1 MSHICDLVEL
11 NGVKIIVKYIL
22 VIVISFVLLTSAT
35 AQESESENGII
46 SVEEAINVALR
57 SHPSIKAAEWKAVR
71 ARESARQAGSWMDPM
86 ITFGLVN
93 VPYESYAFN
102 QEPMTGKKIS
112 LMQQIPF
119 PGKLGAKK
127 AAAISEAEAVS
138 EEIPELEGYIVKRV
152 KESYYDI
159 FVIDWSVKITNESL
173 DLLSRFVEIAE
184 TRYSV
189 GRGIQQD
196 VLKAQVERSKFEE
209 RLINLQFKR
218 EKSVAKLNTLMNR
231 DSDSPIKVIENLT
244 PTEFLYTERELTRMA
259 EEQRPALKAGRYR
272 ITAKE
277 RRADYSR
284 KLKLPDFGIGVAYTQ
299 RDELIGA
306 NMPGADFISMTVG
319 FSLPIKPGNRQSSK
333 VEQSK
338 AETRM
343 EREQYNN
350 FLNNVKQD
358 IKIHYAEMEKG
369 KSLIALYTNQIL
381 PQAEQS
387 FNSALSGYQVDK
399 VDFITLLNNEVT
411 LFNYRINY
419 YRILSDYEKSIAA
432 IEAVVGF
439 RINKLRGE

>member
-1 MSHICDLVEL
+1 MPLMTLV
-11 NGVKIIVKYIL
+11 
-22 VIVISFVLLTSAT
+22 
-35 AQESESENGII
+35 AQESGTKGDII
-46 SVEEAINVALR
+46 SVEEAINVALK
-57 SHPSIKAAEWKAVR
+57 SHPSLKVAEWKAKR
-71 ARESARQAGSWMDPM
+71 AREISRQAGSWMDPM
-86 ITFGLVN
+86 ITFRLVN
-93 VPYESYAFN
+93 IPYESFAFN

-112 LMQQIPF
+112 LIQQIPF

-159 FVIDWSVKITNESL
+159 FFIDWSVKITKESL

-189 GRGIQQD
+189 GRGIQHD
-196 VLKAQVERSKFEE
+196 VLKAQVELSKFKE
-209 RLINLQFKR
+209 RLINLQFNR
-218 EKSVAKLNTLMNR
+218 EKSTAILNTLMNR
-231 DSDSPIKVIENLT
+231 DSNSPIKVAENT
-244 PTEFLYTERELTRMA
+244 IPTEFLYSEAELIQIA
-259 EEQRPALKAGRYR
+259 EEQRPALKAARYR
-272 ITAKE
+272 ISSKE
-277 RRADYSR
+277 RRTDYSR
-284 KLKLPDFGIGVAYTQ
+284 KLKMPDFGFGVAYTQ
-299 RDELIGA
+299 RDELVGE
-306 NMPGADFISMTVG
+306 NMSGADFVSMTVG
-319 FSLPIKPGNRQSSK
+319 FSLPIKPGNRQSSR

-338 AETRM
+338 AATQM
-343 EREQYNN
+343 EREKYNN
-350 FLNNVKQD
+350 LLNNVKQD
-358 IKIHYAEMEKG
+358 IKIHYAKIEKG
-369 KSLIALYTNQIL
+369 KALIALYNNQLL

-439 RINKLRGE
+439 RINK